1 MSTAPLVFTGVSTFS
16 ADFQT
21 ILTRASL
28 IANLPVKALT
38 NQQTRIQSEKV
49 LASNLSAAIADLSAS
64 LGSLSSLGK
73 SKGMVATS
81 SDSAKVTATSTG
93 ASAGATYSITNI
105 TSIARAAQ
113 ETSLVGYAS
122 SQTSAP
128 YAVLT
133 GDPTNPDVQSLTF
146 TVNDAL
152 GNPQTTTVGL
162 TGGTAGLTG
171 AGAALAIN
179 TALKATNNPALMG
192 IAATAD
198 AASGSIVFS
207 SMASSSFTVGFG
219 DSTGVDTT
227 GGFASVKNT
236 IQTGTANV
244 SKTGILEIN
253 VGGVKTPVVLGI
265 GKNNLAGLSDAINA
279 LGLGVTASVL
289 NTGTGSL
296 PNYLTLSSNQTGE
309 TTLTLVDDPSG
320 SATNLLTG
328 SNQGANTVFDLNGLH
343 VINTNAVV
351 TDVAPGV
358 SFTFNGTTTGQQTV
372 SVSLASDRSQLSS
385 ALQDLVAQYNTV
397 SGQLNAQIGPAAGLL
412 SGNPLIGQ
420 ARQALFGLMN
430 SSGSSGSVQG
440 LASLGI
446 ELSNS
451 GVMSFKS
458 ATFNALTNDQITDA
472 YSFLGAA
479 TGGARG
485 MQTRLTQLSDPS
497 TGAIKSQQ
505 DSWDAT
511 DKRITTQVNDLNN
524 RISAMQA
531 TLQSKLQI
539 ADTLLASLAS
549 QQSILTSSISSLNFS
564 SGYTAKANA

>member
-16 ADFQT
+16 TDFQT

-38 NQQTRIQSEKV
+38 NQQTNIQSEKV

-227 GGFASVKNT
+227 RIRF
-236 IQTGTANV
+236 
-244 SKTGILEIN
+244 
-253 VGGVKTPVVLGI
+253 
-265 GKNNLAGLSDAINA
+265 
-279 LGLGVTASVL
+279 
-289 NTGTGSL
+289 
-296 PNYLTLSSNQTGE
+296 
-309 TTLTLVDDPSG
+309 
-320 SATNLLTG
+320 
-328 SNQGANTVFDLNGLH
+328 
-343 VINTNAVV
+343 
-351 TDVAPGV
+351 
-358 SFTFNGTTTGQQTV
+358 GQEYNP
-372 SVSLASDRSQLSS
+372 DWDSQ
-385 ALQDLVAQYNTV
+385 
-397 SGQLNAQIGPAAGLL
+397 
-412 SGNPLIGQ
+412 
-420 ARQALFGLMN
+420 
-430 SSGSSGSVQG
+430 
-440 LASLGI
+440 
-446 ELSNS
+446 
-451 GVMSFKS
+451 
-458 ATFNALTNDQITDA
+458 
-472 YSFLGAA
+472 
-479 TGGARG
+479 
-485 MQTRLTQLSDPS
+485 RL
-497 TGAIKSQQ
+497 
-505 DSWDAT
+505 
-511 DKRITTQVNDLNN
+511 
-524 RISAMQA
+524 
-531 TLQSKLQI
+531 
-539 ADTLLASLAS
+539 
-549 QQSILTSSISSLNFS
+549 
-564 SGYTAKANA
+564 